1 MQHQQKLNI
10 SEQIKKEVYDYVL
23 GLNLSQDEL
32 KVIDTYIAEMI
43 TSFSPVLNAQK
54 IILEDKKKRD
64 NFKKLILDSIK
75 EL

>member
-1 MQHQQKLNI
+1 MQKHQKLNTTD
-10 SEQIKKEVYDYVL
+10 QIKKEVYDYVL
-23 GLNLSQDEL
+23 SLNLSQDEL
-32 KVIDTYIAEMI
+32 KVIDTYISEMI
-43 TSFSPVLNAQK
+43 TSFSPVLDAQK

>member
-1 MQHQQKLNI
+1 MQQRQKLNL
-10 SEQIKKEVYDYVL
+10 SEHIKKEVYDYVL

-32 KVIDTYIAEMI
+32 KVIDTYITEMI
-43 TSFSPVLNAQK
+43 TSFSPVLDAQK
-54 IILEDKKKRD
+54 NILENKKKRD

>member
-1 MQHQQKLNI
+1 MQQHQSNNI
-10 SEQIKKEVYDYVL
+10 SEHIKKEVYDYVL

-32 KVIDTYIAEMI
+32 KVIDTYISEMI
-43 TSFSPVLNAQK
+43 TSFSLVLDAQK

>member
-1 MQHQQKLNI
+1 MSQPQHNKI
-10 SEQIKKEVYDYVL
+10 EEQIKKEVYSYVF

-32 KVIDTYIAEMI
+32 KVVDTYIAEMI
-43 TSFSPVLNAQK
+43 TSFSPVLDAQK

>member
-1 MQHQQKLNI
+1 MQNHHKLNTTD
-10 SEQIKKEVYDYVL
+10 QIKKEVYDYVL
-23 GLNLSQDEL
+23 SLNLSQDEL
-32 KVIDTYIAEMI
+32 KVIDTYISEMI
-43 TSFSPVLNAQK
+43 TSFSPVLDAQK